1 MGGGGECA
9 GQAERASCAFVPRAV
24 GGSELELGSRSEEA
38 PRTVAWLVGGL
49 FRDPVFEW
57 VGAGL
62 RGGEEKL
69 YCWFFLLLLF
79 PFFVCV
85 LFPSCQSNWVHTQLT
100 LDNG

>member
-1 MGGGGECA
+1 MGGVECA
-9 GQAERASCAFVPRAV
+9 GQAERADCAFVPRAV

-62 RGGEEKL
+62 GGGEEKL
-69 YCWFFLLLLF
+69 CCCFFCCF
-79 PFFVCV
+79 SFFCVCCFRLV
-85 LFPSCQSNWVHTQLT
+85 NQNWVHTQLA
-100 LDNG
+100 LNNG